1 MHSSSSNNM
10 DTEPN
15 NSNAPNRSEDQIVSM
30 SFSDSTDTFCDPSDI
45 DTFSDP
51 SESTPPR
58 VPSGKLPGRSRSF
71 DRRGAALLADMLKS
85 AMTVAAQ
92 VSPESTLKGGGTGR
106 AHDRSRSTRGTSPS
120 APSPSK
126 RCRSVSESNEAQVVS
141 FEAEDQFEEDPD
153 FAPKRR
159 ALPSLKTLIDTDAA
173 EDELEQV

>member
-1 MHSSSSNNM
+1 M

-30 SFSDSTDTFCDPSDI
+30 SFSDSIDTFCDPSDI
-45 DTFSDP
+45 DTFCDP
-51 SESTPPR
+51 SESAPR
-58 VPSGKLPGRSRSF
+58 REPSGRLPGRSRSF

-106 AHDRSRSTRGTSPS
+106 AHDRSRNTRGSS
-120 APSPSK
+120 PSPSK
-126 RCRSVSESNEAQVVS
+126 RCRSVSESNEAQEVS
-141 FEAEDQFEEDPD
+141 FEAEDEFEEDPD

-159 ALPSLKTLIDTDAA
+159 ALPSLKALIDSDVV

>member
-1 MHSSSSNNM
+1 M

-15 NSNAPNRSEDQIVSM
+15 DSNAPNSSEDQILSM
-30 SFSDSTDTFCDPSDI
+30 SFSDSNDTFCDPSDI

-51 SESTPPR
+51 SESAPPR
-58 VPSGKLPGRSRSF
+58 VPSGKLPARSRSF

-106 AHDRSRSTRGTSPS
+106 AHDRSRNTRDSS
-120 APSPSK
+120 PSPSK
-126 RCRSVSESNEAQVVS
+126 RCRSVSESNEVS

-159 ALPSLKTLIDTDAA
+159 ALPSLKALIDTDAA